1 MNSTSN
7 TPSAASK
14 LQTQTTNVTE
24 IEEGRVQTLN
34 NISELQNIEKGY
46 FSKLNDSLVQNSLTP
61 EEKDILVQKINE
73 ISQMRINLYKNLNGM
88 YSFYHSNV
96 ASTRNTI
103 EEQSVAIDIVEK
115 ELNEAKLRMKA
126 IEEEKYNKLRL
137 VEINSYYGEQYSAH
151 ATIMK
156 VVIMI
161 CLPVLILTI
170 LLNRGILPRNLYTI
184 LVIIIVVVGVIYL
197 WKYVISAV
205 SRDNMNYQEY
215 TWNFKPQNAPA
226 VDTSGAGA
234 TDPWATKLN
243 GTCQGQACCDDGY
256 TYNSDVSVNRCV
268 PTASLTQS
276 TTTATAAPV
285 STSTTPESMS
295 NMGSIPGYIRGA
307 GENIFGINSNFAS
320 Y

>member
-14 LQTQTTNVTE
+14 LQTQTTNPTE

-34 NISELQNIEKGY
+34 NISDLQNIEKGY
-46 FSKLNDSLVQNSLTP
+46 FSKLNDGLMQNSLTP
-61 EEKDILVQKINE
+61 EEKDMLVQKINE

-103 EEQSVAIDIVEK
+103 EEQGAAIDIVEK
-115 ELNEAKLRMKA
+115 ELNETKLRMKA

-137 VEINSYYGEQYSAH
+137 VEINSYYGQRYSEH
-151 ATIMK
+151 ASIMK
-156 VVIMI
+156 VIIMI
-161 CLPVLILTI
+161 CLPVLLLTI

-184 LVIIIVVVGVIYL
+184 LVIIIVVIGVIYL
-197 WKYVISAV
+197 WRFIISAV

-215 TWNFKPQNAPA
+215 TWNFKPQDAPS
-226 VDTSGAGA
+226 VDTSGTGA
-234 TDPWATKLN
+234 KDPWATKSN
-243 GTCQGQACCDDGY
+243 GTCQGQACCDSGY
-256 TYNSDVSVNRCV
+256 TYNSDVNVNKCV

-276 TTTATAAPV
+276 TTTTTAAPV

-295 NMGSIPGYIRGA
+295 NMGYIPGA
-307 GENIFGINSNFAS
+307 GENIFGVNSNFSS

>member
-1 MNSTSN
+1 MMNTTPN
-7 TPSAASK
+7 IPSAASK
-14 LQTQTTNVTE
+14 LQTQRTNVTE

-34 NISELQNIEKGY
+34 DISELQNIEKGY
-46 FSKLNDSLVQNSLTP
+46 FSKLNDSLVQNTLTP
-61 EEKDILVQKINE
+61 EEKDMLIQKINE

-137 VEINSYYGEQYSAH
+137 VEINSYYGQQYSAH
-151 ATIMK
+151 SSIMK
-156 VVIMI
+156 VIIMI

-197 WKYVISAV
+197 WKYVISTV

-215 TWNFKPQNAPA
+215 TWNFKPQDAPP
-226 VDTSGAGA
+226 VDTNSVPV
-234 TDPWATKLN
+234 DPWATKSN
-243 GTCQGQACCDDGY
+243 GTCQGQACCDAGY
-256 TYNSDVSVNRCV
+256 TYNSDVSVNKCV
-268 PTASLTQS
+268 PSASLTQS

-295 NMGSIPGYIRGA
+295 NMGYIPGA
-307 GENIFGINSNFAS
+307 GENIFGINSNFSS

>member
-14 LQTQTTNVTE
+14 LQTQTTNPTE

-34 NISELQNIEKGY
+34 NISDLQNIEKGY
-46 FSKLNDSLVQNSLTP
+46 FSKLNDGLMQNSLTP
-61 EEKDILVQKINE
+61 EEKDMLVQKINE

-103 EEQSVAIDIVEK
+103 EEQGAAIDIVEK
-115 ELNEAKLRMKA
+115 ELNETKLRMKA

-137 VEINSYYGEQYSAH
+137 VEINSYYGQRYSEH
-151 ATIMK
+151 ASIMK
-156 VVIMI
+156 VIIMI
-161 CLPVLILTI
+161 CLPVLLLTI

-184 LVIIIVVVGVIYL
+184 LVIIIVVIGVIYL
-197 WKYVISAV
+197 WRFIISAV

-215 TWNFKPQNAPA
+215 TWNFKPQDAPS
-226 VDTSGAGA
+226 VDTSGTGA
-234 TDPWATKLN
+234 KDPWSTKSN
-243 GTCQGQACCDDGY
+243 GTCQGQACCDSGY
-256 TYNSDVSVNRCV
+256 TYNSDVNVNKCV

-276 TTTATAAPV
+276 TTTTTAAPV

-295 NMGSIPGYIRGA
+295 NMGYIPGA
-307 GENIFGINSNFAS
+307 GENIFGVNSNFSS